1 MLEEKI
7 FKSMRYVERK
17 PADFDEK
24 QKYPVLIYLH
34 GAGTRGSDINHLK
47 ENFLFGVLD
56 KFAEFPFVVI
66 APLCEGS
73 TWFDYGETLREFSYF
88 VRDID
93 YSDETRIYLSG
104 NSMGGFGTWALALS
118 IPEVFA
124 AAVPICGGG
133 SYWDAG
139 RLCSVPIWAFHGAKD
154 DIVPLD
160 ESVRMVNAVNKW
172 GGNAKLTVYENNYHD
187 AWTDTFSNP
196 ELYKWLLSNTKK
208 SAEINSLENDL
219 KKYG

>member
-7 FKSMRYVERK
+7 FKAMRYVERK
-17 PADFDEK
+17 PANFDENE
-24 QKYPVLIYLH
+24 KYPVLIYLH
-34 GAGTRGSDINHLK
+34 GAGTRGGDINHLK
-47 ENFLFGVLD
+47 QNFIFGVLD
-56 KFAEFPFVVI
+56 KFTDFPFVVI

-73 TWFDYGETLREFSYF
+73 TWFDYGETLREFSRFIQTVSYC
-88 VRDID
+88 
-93 YSDETRIYLSG
+93 DETRIYLAG

-133 SYWDAG
+133 TYWDAG
-139 RLCSVPIWAFHGAKD
+139 RLCNVPIWAFHGGKD

-172 GGNAKLTVYENNYHD
+172 GGNARLTVYENNGHD

-196 ELYKWLLSNTKK
+196 ELYKWLLSNTKQSAKIK
-208 SAEINSLENDL
+208 SFENDQ